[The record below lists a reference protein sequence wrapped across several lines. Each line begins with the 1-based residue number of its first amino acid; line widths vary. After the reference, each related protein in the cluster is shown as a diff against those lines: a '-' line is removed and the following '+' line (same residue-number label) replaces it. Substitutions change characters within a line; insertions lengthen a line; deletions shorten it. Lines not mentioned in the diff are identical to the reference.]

1 MSRINEN
8 TVKAEGQVSLS
19 EVITVRE
26 SGSGLRVLFV
36 GNSITKHEP
45 APAIGWHGNWG
56 MAASSEETDY
66 VHVAVAMLEERYGA
80 VDYMICHAAKWERN
94 FWDIS
99 VLDILSAARD
109 FAADV
114 VIIRLGDNMWN
125 VRDEFEKHDMV
136 SHYIEMVSFFASKPE
151 AKVIVTDLFWR
162 GEPIDNM
169 IHEAAKRAG
178 YTLVEIGDLGA
189 SDENMAIGRFEHRGV
204 SVHPGDLGMR
214 RIAERIVEKI

>member
-1 MSRINEN
+1 MRRINEN
-8 TVKAEGQVSLS
+8 TVKAEGQVAISDL
-19 EVITVRE
+19 ITVKE
-26 SGSGLRVLFV
+26 SGAGLRVLFV
-36 GNSITKHEP
+36 GNSITKHGPSAE
-45 APAIGWHGNWG
+45 IGWHGNWG
-56 MAASSEETDY
+56 MAASLEEADY
-66 VHVAVAMLEERYGA
+66 VHVAVSLLEKKYGA
-80 VDYMICHAAKWERN
+80 VDYMICQASRWERK

-99 VLDILSAARD
+99 VLDCLAAARD

-114 VIIRLGDNMWN
+114 VVIRLGDNMWN

-136 SHYIEMVSFFASKPE
+136 SHYTEMVSFFASKPE

-189 SDENMAIGRFEHRGV
+189 SDENMAIGRFEHHGV
-204 SVHPGDLGMR
+204 AVHPGDLGMR

>member
-66 VHVAVAMLEERYGA
+66 VHVAVSLLEEKYGA

-99 VLDILSAARD
+99 VLDIFSAARD

-136 SHYIEMVSFFASKPE
+136 SHYIEMVSFFASKPG
-151 AKVIVTDLFWR
+151 ARVIVTDLFWR
-162 GEPIDNM
+162 GETVDSM

-178 YTLVEIGDLGA
+178 YTLVEIGDLGENE
-189 SDENMAIGRFEHRGV
+189 ENMAIGRFEHRGV

-214 RIAERIVEKI
+214 RIAERIVGKI